1 MTTGKEILERYE
13 DYQVTL
19 SLLGPVTKEAKWVDT
34 RILPDLR
41 SAAKVIIA
49 DEQKHGPYLLMVHT
63 PGKDINLTQ
72 EDMNLV
78 IGEVASES

>member
-13 DYQVTL
+13 DYKVTL
-19 SLLGPVTKEAKWVDT
+19 SLLGPVTKETKWADN

-49 DEQKHGPYLLMVHT
+49 DEQKHGHYRLMVHT
-63 PGKDINLTQ
+63 PGKDIKLTP
-72 EDMNLV
+72 EDMSLV